1 MVPAPGTELVAGVR
15 GGTREAMRSP
25 EIVVVGAPLAEVKAA
40 AMFLLGL
47 SEAFPL
53 PVILV
58 VSGAVDDYGDIN
70 VTLQAHC
77 ALPVRQIDDKDPILA
92 GRVYLAPADYHL
104 LVERNHFVLSTE
116 GSVNGAR
123 PSIDVLLE
131 SVADAFGDRV
141 VCVLLGADGVGDE
154 LVDGH
159 AGAARVRARGGLVI
173 VRNPATAAVGEAAS
187 QRVTPPGGTM
197 LHLSEIGPFVSRLG
211 DVELA

>member
-1 MVPAPGTELVAGVR
+1 MAGGRALPASSLV
-15 GGTREAMRSP
+15 P
-25 EIVVVGAPLAEVKAA
+25 EIVVVGAPLHEVQAV

-53 PVILV
+53 PLVLV
-58 VSGAVDDYGDIN
+58 VSGAAEDYGDIN

-92 GRVYLAPADYHL
+92 GRVYLAPAGYHL
-104 LVERNHFVLSTE
+104 LVERNCFVLSTE
-116 GSVNGAR
+116 AAFNGAR

-131 SVADAFGDRV
+131 SVADVFGAAV
-141 VCVLLGADGVGDE
+141 VCVLLGADGRGQT
-154 LVDGH
+154 LADGH

-173 VRNPATAAVGEAAS
+173 VQNPATAAVGEADVSVSA
-187 QRVTPPGGTM
+187 PAALGTM
-197 LHLSEIGPFVSRLG
+197 LHLSEIGAYVSRLG

>member
-1 MVPAPGTELVAGVR
+1 MPRLRALPLGQSSSRT
-15 GGTREAMRSP
+15 P
-25 EIVVVGAPLAEVKAA
+25 EIVVVGAPIGEVRAA

-53 PVILV
+53 PIVLV
-58 VSGAVDDYGDIN
+58 VSGAADDYADVN

-77 ALPVRQIDDKDPILA
+77 ALPVRQIDDKDPVLA
-92 GRVYLAPADYHL
+92 GRVYLAPAGYHL
-104 LVERNHFVLSTE
+104 LVERSHFVLSTE
-116 GSVNGAR
+116 EPVNGAR

-131 SVADAFGDRV
+131 SVADVFGQGV
-141 VCVLLGADGVGDE
+141 VSVLLGVDGRAE
-154 LVDGH
+154 ALTDGH

-173 VRNPATAAVGEAAS
+173 VQNPATAAVGEADVAVS
-187 QRVTPPGGTM
+187 PPLPLGTM